1 MERPNLDNVMLRRGE
16 REELE
21 RLFDYTQKL
30 REEMRRDPEVAR
42 ALLRRIGYY
51 EMMEDE
57 RAEQEALSNGAQA
70 NGAQANGAQ
79 ANGHSSNGSS
89 SDGEHSAA

>member
-1 MERPNLDNVMLRRGE
+1 MEKPNLDNVMLRRGE

-57 RAEQEALSNGAQA
+57 RAEHEALQSAAQT
-70 NGAQANGAQ
+70 
-79 ANGHSSNGSS
+79 NGHSSNGSS
-89 SDGEHSAA
+89 SDGERSAA

>member
-1 MERPNLDNVMLRRGE
+1 MEKPNLDNVMLRRGE

-57 RAEQEALSNGAQA
+57 RAEQEALRD
-70 NGAQANGAQ
+70 GAQ